1 MWIGFVLWGVSA
13 SLLLFAAAKFSRYFF
28 ADFISRTLATS
39 IFTVAMIVSSGEL
52 LSVLQRIGDASFWLA
67 ASIAFAAAAWFVP
80 GRTFPNEPSIVER
93 ISRSSLAWRCMSAAY
108 LGLFLI
114 ALLLPPNT
122 WDSMSYHL
130 SRVGYYLQYGSLNHF
145 FTNNLRQVDFPAN
158 AEVVLLW
165 TVVFPR
171 CDALAG
177 LVQFCAALGCAFS
190 IYGVARA
197 LGLKRY
203 FAALCPLFVL
213 GMPEI
218 GLQASSTQNDLFTA
232 WLVSAAVY
240 FAVRDARNPARSTA
254 FLSGLSMGLAIGTKL
269 TAGFFAPGLALL
281 WLAVSHSK
289 NTLAL
294 RPALRIASMLV
305 LGAALFT
312 GPHTLRN
319 YSATGYAVS
328 QERSVRV
335 ENISPHTFAANA
347 IRLGADLCE
356 ANDWPYPLNRAFGW
370 LKHKAAGALLGSFD
384 FINPAEATFPGTR
397 HEFKGNILEEDAS
410 WFGSLGFILWLGA
423 GLGLVLCRK
432 NKSVCFAYAS
442 LPFGFFVLTALLLRW
457 QPWAGRFFVPASVL
471 IVPAGVLGIR
481 SALRPFSRGL
491 KRIIWKSL
499 AGLAVCGAFV
509 VLIQNE
515 LKPLLPRAKLASIF
529 SLTRNQQRCRHR
541 PYNEVILT
549 SLSEMK
555 PARVGFVGDVDQ
567 WDYLAFV
574 PGFKHYIMRYDST
587 VDIAAAFVRDKCDI
601 ILAQTNYLR
610 VPSSPD
616 FEVVALN
623 DYWSL
628 IKRRK

>member
-1 MWIGFVLWGVSA
+1 MWGVSA
-13 SLLLFAAAKFSRYFF
+13 SLLLFAAAKFSRYLF

-39 IFTVAMIVSSGEL
+39 IFTVAMIVCSGEL
-52 LSVLQRIGDASFWLA
+52 LSMLQRIGDASFWLA
-67 ASIAFAAAAWFVP
+67 ASFAFAAAAWFVP
-80 GRTFPNEPSIVER
+80 GRTFPDGPSVVEHAR
-93 ISRSSLAWRCMSAAY
+93 RSSWTWRFMSAAY
-108 LGLFLI
+108 FGLFLI
-114 ALLLPPNT
+114 AMFLPPNT

-145 FTNNLRQVDFPAN
+145 FTNNLRQVDFPTN

-213 GMPEI
+213 GMSEI

-240 FAVRDARNPARSTA
+240 FAIRDAQNPARSTV

-281 WLAVSHSK
+281 WLTIAHSK
-289 NTLAL
+289 NKLAF

-305 LGAALFT
+305 LGAALFA

-319 YSATGYAVS
+319 YSATGHAVS

-335 ENISPHTFAANA
+335 ENISPHTFTANA
-347 IRLGADLCE
+347 IRLAADLCE
-356 ANDWPYPLNRAFGW
+356 ANDWPYPLNRAAG
-370 LKHKAAGALLGSFD
+370 LVKQKAAGALFGNFD
-384 FINPAEATFPGTR
+384 YVNPAEATFPGAQY
-397 HEFKGNILEEDAS
+397 EFKGNILEEDVS

-442 LPFGFFVLTALLLRW
+442 LPLGFFVLTALLLRW
-457 QPWAGRFFVPASVL
+457 QPWAGRLFVPASAL

-481 SALRPFSRGL
+481 SALRPFSRSL
-491 KRIIWKSL
+491 KRVVWKSL
-499 AGLAVCGAFV
+499 TCLAICGAFV
-509 VLIQNE
+509 VLFQNE
-515 LKPLLPRAKLASIF
+515 LKPLLPRAKLSSVF

-541 PYNEVILT
+541 PYNEVIIT
-549 SLSEMK
+549 SLSELK
-555 PARVGFVGDVDQ
+555 PARVGFVGDTDQ

-574 PGFKHYIMRYDST
+574 PDFKHFIIRYDST
-587 VDIAAAFVRDKCDI
+587 VDISTAFTRHKCDI
-601 ILAQTNYLR
+601 ILTQTNYLR
-610 VPSSPD
+610 VASSPD
-616 FEVVALN
+616 FEVVELN

-628 IKRRK
+628 IKRRN